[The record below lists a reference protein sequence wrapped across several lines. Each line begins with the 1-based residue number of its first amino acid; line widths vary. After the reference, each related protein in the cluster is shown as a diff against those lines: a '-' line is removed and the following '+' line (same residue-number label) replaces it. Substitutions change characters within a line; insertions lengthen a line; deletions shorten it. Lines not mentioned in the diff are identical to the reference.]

1 MGAADEIAKYHELL
15 KSGAISQEEF
25 DSLKATL
32 IGGAAK
38 GATPANG
45 TRGFAA
51 VKTPVTPVEPIK
63 PNAARDN
70 GNRPR
75 IQNGASPLQMGAS
88 VAAGVVGGR
97 LIADRLLNNEQTVD
111 VVTGTAVFA
120 DGETISA
127 AAVEMPNGDVFY
139 SVTDT
144 VTYQGMLTED
154 QVNELTEGGEFD
166 AGGDF
171 DSGTFEGGTFEGG
184 ETGLVSFETTSYEA
198 TYDSGGDA
206 GGFFDFF

>member
-1 MGAADEIAKYHELL
+1 MGAADEIAKFHELL

-25 DSLKATL
+25 DSMKANL
-32 IGGAAK
+32 IGGASSK
-38 GATPANG
+38 GAAANG

-70 GNRPR
+70 GNGPR

-144 VTYQGMLTED
+144 VTYQGMLTEE
-154 QVNELTEGGEFD
+154 QVNELTEGGGFDGGGEFD
-166 AGGDF
+166 GG
-171 DSGTFEGGTFEGG
+171 GGFEGGD
-184 ETGLVSFETTSYEA
+184 TGLVSYETTSYEA
-198 TYDSGGDA
+198 TYDSGGDSGGDV